1 MDVRPSRRG
10 LAGIGTAVLI
20 SLPMQHGRD
29 PVPPPSPA
37 PTAAPAVGASGE
49 ASGAVS
55 LPPLLAGTFI
65 ATVKTWDT
73 TAADERIGHAR
84 AASLLLDAG
93 VRWKST
99 GDCGD
104 RRRPYCTSLEAI
116 RYGTLMRTID
126 LRRDSGCPVTVTG
139 GTEAGHADGRYSHG
153 NGYKVDL
160 AHNRC
165 LDAYVTRTY
174 RYWRTRGDGAALYRP
189 PSSDPDPDRDPQAG
203 PDEWFAVWADEPTHW
218 DVLFR

>member
-1 MDVRPSRRG
+1 MDVRASWRG

-20 SLPMQHGRD
+20 SLPMQNNRN
-29 PVPPPSPA
+29 PVPPPSP
-37 PTAAPAVGASGE
+37 PPAADPGVEVKGE
-49 ASGAVS
+49 VS
-55 LPPLLAGTFI
+55 LPPLLAGTFV

-73 TAADERIGHAR
+73 AAADERIGHAR
-84 AASLLLDAG
+84 ASGLLLDAG
-93 VRWKST
+93 VRWKSS
-99 GDCGD
+99 GDCDD
-104 RRRPYCTSLEAI
+104 RHRPSCTSLEAI

-126 LRRDSGCPVTVTG
+126 LRRASGCPVTVTG
-139 GTEAGHADGRYSHG
+139 GTETGHAGGRYSHG

-165 LDAYVTRTY
+165 LDEYVRRTY

-189 PSSDPDPDRDPQAG
+189 PSSDPDPDPDPDQPAG
-203 PDEWFAVWADEPTHW
+203 PDAWFAVWADEPTHW

>member
-1 MDVRPSRRG
+1 MDVRPSWRG

-20 SLPMQHGRD
+20 SLPIQHGRN
-29 PVPPPSPA
+29 PVPPPSP
-37 PTAAPAVGASGE
+37 PPAADPGVGVEVRGE
-49 ASGAVS
+49 VS
-55 LPPLLAGTFI
+55 LPPLLAGTFT
-65 ATVKTWDT
+65 ATVRTWDT

-84 AASLLLDAG
+84 AAGLLLDAG

-99 GDCGD
+99 EDCAD

-116 RYGTLMRTID
+116 RYGTLMRTVD

-139 GTEAGHADGRYSHG
+139 GTETGHADGRYSHG
-153 NGYKVDL
+153 TGYKVDL

-174 RYWRTRGDGAALYRP
+174 RYWRTRADGAALYRAA
-189 PSSDPDPDRDPQAG
+189 PSD
-203 PDEWFAVWADEPTHW
+203 VWADEPTHW

>member
-1 MDVRPSRRG
+1 MDVRPSWRG

-20 SLPMQHGRD
+20 SLPMQNDRD
-29 PVPPPSPA
+29 PAPPPSPP
-37 PTAAPAVGASGE
+37 PTAGPGVQASGE
-49 ASGAVS
+49 VS

-73 TAADERIGHAR
+73 TAADERIGQAR
-84 AASLLLDAG
+84 AAGLLLDAG

-99 GDCGD
+99 GDCAE

-139 GTEAGHADGRYSHG
+139 GTETGHADGRYSHG

-165 LDAYVTRTY
+165 LDTYVTRTY
-174 RYWRTRGDGAALYRP
+174 RYWRTRGDGVALYRP
-189 PSSDPDPDRDPQAG
+189 PSPDPDPEAG
-203 PDEWFAVWADEPTHW
+203 PDARFAVWANEPTHW

>member
-20 SLPMQHGRD
+20 SLPMQHHGKD
-29 PVPPPSPA
+29 PLPPPAPPPA
-37 PTAAPAVGASGE
+37 ADPGVEVSVEVSGE
-49 ASGAVS
+49 VS
-55 LPPLLAGTFI
+55 LPPLLAGTFV

-73 TAADERIGHAR
+73 MAADERIGHAR
-84 AASLLLDAG
+84 ATGLLLDAG
-93 VRWKST
+93 VRRKST
-99 GDCGD
+99 GDCAD
-104 RRRPYCTSLEAI
+104 RRRPYCTSLENI

-126 LRRDSGCPVTVTG
+126 LRRDSRCPVTVTG
-139 GTEAGHADGRYSHG
+139 GTETGHADGRYSHG

-165 LDAYVTRTY
+165 LDAYVTGTY
-174 RYWRTRGDGAALYRP
+174 RYWRTRADGAALYRAA
-189 PSSDPDPDRDPQAG
+189 PSDVRAD
-203 PDEWFAVWADEPTHW
+203 VWADEPTHW

>member
-1 MDVRPSRRG
+1 MDVRPSWRG

-20 SLPMQHGRD
+20 SLPMQHDRN
-29 PVPPPSPA
+29 PVPPPSP
-37 PTAAPAVGASGE
+37 PPAADPGVGVEVRGE
-49 ASGAVS
+49 VS
-55 LPPLLAGTFI
+55 LPPLLAGTFT

-84 AASLLLDAG
+84 AAGLLLDAG

-99 GDCGD
+99 GACAD

-116 RYGTLMRTID
+116 RYGTLMRTVD

-139 GTEAGHADGRYSHG
+139 GTETGHADGRYSHG
-153 NGYKVDL
+153 TGYKVDL

-165 LDAYVTRTY
+165 LDEYVTRTY

-189 PSSDPDPDRDPQAG
+189 PTPDPQTRSDVPGD
-203 PDEWFAVWADEPTHW
+203 DVWADEPTHW

>member
-1 MDVRPSRRG
+1 MDVRPSWRG

-20 SLPMQHGRD
+20 SLPTQNHRD
-29 PVPPPSPA
+29 PVPPPSPP
-37 PTAAPAVGASGE
+37 PTAAQGTPDTPRVEASGE
-49 ASGAVS
+49 VS

-73 TAADERIGHAR
+73 TAADERIGHAQ
-84 AASLLLDAG
+84 AAGLLLDAG
-93 VRWKST
+93 VRQQST
-99 GDCGD
+99 GDCAD
-104 RRRPYCTSLEAI
+104 RRHRYCTSLEAI

-126 LRRDSGCPVTVTG
+126 LRRDSGCPVTITG
-139 GTEAGHADGRYSHG
+139 GTETGHAGGRYSHG

-165 LDAYVTRTY
+165 LDAYITRTY

-189 PSSDPDPDRDPQAG
+189 PPSDPDLPSGSDARGD
-203 PDEWFAVWADEPTHW
+203 DVWADEPTHW

>member
-1 MDVRPSRRG
+1 MDVRPSCRG

-20 SLPMQHGRD
+20 SLPMQHVRD
-29 PVPPPSPA
+29 PAPPPSSPSPPPA
-37 PTAAPAVGASGE
+37 ADPGAEVKEVEVRGE
-49 ASGAVS
+49 VS
-55 LPPLLAGTFI
+55 LPPLLAGTFT

-73 TAADERIGHAR
+73 TAAGERIGHAR
-84 AASLLLDAG
+84 AAGLLLDAG

-99 GDCGD
+99 GDCAD

-116 RYGTLMRTID
+116 RYGTLMRTVD
-126 LRRDSGCPVTVTG
+126 LRRGSGCPVTVTG
-139 GTEAGHADGRYSHG
+139 GTETGHADGRYSHG
-153 NGYKVDL
+153 EGYKVDL

-174 RYWRTRGDGAALYRP
+174 RYWRIRGDGAALYHAS
-189 PSSDPDPDRDPQAG
+189 PSAAPSDVRAD
-203 PDEWFAVWADEPTHW
+203 VWADEPTHW

>member
-1 MDVRPSRRG
+1 VE
-10 LAGIGTAVLI
+10 VK
-20 SLPMQHGRD
+20 
-29 PVPPPSPA
+29 
-37 PTAAPAVGASGE
+37 GE
-49 ASGAVS
+49 IS

-65 ATVKTWDT
+65 ATVKTWNT
-73 TAADERIGHAR
+73 TAADERIGHER
-84 AASLLLDAG
+84 AAGLLLDAG
-93 VRWKST
+93 VRRKST
-99 GDCGD
+99 GGCTD

-139 GTEAGHADGRYSHG
+139 GTETGHADGRYSHG

-165 LDAYVTRTY
+165 LDAYITGVY
-174 RYWRTRGDGAALYRP
+174 RYWRTRADGAALYRAA
-189 PSSDPDPDRDPQAG
+189 PSDAG
-203 PDEWFAVWADEPTHW
+203 ADIWADEPTHW